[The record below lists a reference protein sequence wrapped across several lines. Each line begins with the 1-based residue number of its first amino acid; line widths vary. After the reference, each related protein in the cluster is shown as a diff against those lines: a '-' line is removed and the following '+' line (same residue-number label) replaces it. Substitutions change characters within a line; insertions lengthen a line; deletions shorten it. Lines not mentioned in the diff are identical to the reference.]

1 MSDTPRRATRATDRD
16 APRRRAPTRAD
27 RADARGPR
35 DADARAPRSA
45 RIVMNRIEFD
55 AAAGT
60 DGTTRDDAVA
70 RIRAEYATYARKSRA
85 VHEAKLAMA
94 RAAVKR
100 AERANEGTGA
110 ARRAAE
116 ALERARDEATR
127 ELERDMAQDIAEA
140 EAEMEE
146 SAKTEAATRTAIE
159 RHLETE
165 RAKAAEAE
173 ATTRERLRPG
183 ADEEESATYEE
194 ADDYRTTSPE
204 GKGLREVTGED
215 EGEARASA
223 FSRVRGLLTKKASV
237 SRASEDVAEVAA
249 KTDSGRVSMAA
260 LAPKPALMSE
270 LAPEPVESTAPE
282 AGATDRAFD
291 PHDAL
296 LRRLKSSSLKSDSGE
311 SRARAAPAEPAGR
324 SARETLS
331 VAPRAQKIS
340 DPFAPPRGLGAAIN
354 AIVENK
360 GSATA
365 AQSIESAFGIPTAPE
380 VRASVAPKSILEPS
394 RARDDVFAPETKRI
408 PPELP
413 AAPVRVEPNPYVMS
427 KQDLRPA
434 PRRRV
439 GFPSAYRNAHSAQA
453 PIETHAQ
460 EAPRDQYSPDANVG
474 ATTEDAARRR
484 GRDLALTPSNQLSPP
499 ITANSSESSAQRPEL
514 KPKIPRMLVP
524 SSPFKISEVR
534 NLFSFARHGR
544 YGELK
549 KLIMKGVPLDA
560 RDEMGNS
567 ALIIACQNGQG
578 RCVKL
583 LIRSGADPNVQ
594 NKHGNTSLHFSLHF
608 RFDAISDFL
617 QRHGGL
623 TNIQNHDGQTCY
635 EFVG

>member
-1 MSDTPRRATRATDRD
+1 M
-16 APRRRAPTRAD
+16 
-27 RADARGPR
+27 
-35 DADARAPRSA
+35 
-45 RIVMNRIEFD
+45 
-55 AAAGT
+55 AAGT
-60 DGTTRDDAVA
+60 STTRDDAVA
-70 RIRAEYATYARKSRA
+70 RIRAEYATYARKSAA

-94 RAAVKR
+94 RAALKR
-100 AERANEGTGA
+100 AERAGEG
-110 ARRAAE
+110 ARE
-116 ALERARDEATR
+116 ARDAVERLERARDDARR
-127 ELERDMAQDIAEA
+127 ELDEDMARDVADAEA
-140 EAEMEE
+140 AREE
-146 SAKTEAATRTAIE
+146 TQTEAAAARAAIE
-159 RHLETE
+159 RHLEAE

-173 ATTRERLRPG
+173 ATTREALRPR
-183 ADEEESATYEE
+183 ASEEERATYEE
-194 ADDYRTTSPE
+194 ADEYRTTSPE
-204 GKGLREVTGED
+204 GKGLREAVGEGEG

-223 FSRVRGLLTKKASV
+223 FSRVRGLLTKKASI
-237 SRASEDVAEVAA
+237 SRASEDVAEAA
-249 KTDSGRVSMAA
+249 TKTTSGRVSMAA
-260 LAPKPALMSE
+260 LAPKPALVSE
-270 LAPEPVESTAPE
+270 LAPKPVESTAPE
-282 AGATDRAFD
+282 AGATERAFD

-311 SRARAAPAEPAGR
+311 SRARAAEPAEPATR
-324 SARETLS
+324 SERETRS
-331 VAPRAQKIS
+331 VAPRAQQIS
-340 DPFAPPRGLGAAIN
+340 DPFAPPRGLGAAID

-365 AQSIESAFGIPTAPE
+365 AQSIESAFGMPNAPE
-380 VRASVAPKSILEPS
+380 ARVSVAPKSILEPS
-394 RARDDVFAPETKRI
+394 RARDDVFAPETKRV
-408 PPELP
+408 PPALP

-439 GFPSAYRNAHSAQA
+439 GFPSAYRNTHSTQA
-453 PIETHAQ
+453 PIEVHER
-460 EAPRDQYSPDANVG
+460 EASRDQYSPDANVG
-474 ATTEDAARRR
+474 ETTDAARRR

-499 ITANSSESSAQRPEL
+499 VTADSNESSAQRPEL
-514 KPKIPRMLVP
+514 KPKIPRILVP

-560 RDEMGNS
+560 RDEMGNT

-623 TNIQNHDGQTCY
+623 TNIQNLDGQTCY